1 MKKLIYGLLL
11 FLLIPSLSYAG
22 YYGAAGRRPVVLDTI
37 SVTNPSFAN
46 TTEGSELVTDGVF
59 EVVTETNSYTSD
71 FSVDEDGFNVY
82 HSTSDGNIDGID
94 GQDDNL
100 RFTCDDVLGAHR
112 LQRTN
117 ALVEGKAYHV
127 ILDYYIPSGQSNIDQ
142 IIICKNSTGTPSG
155 ISVGTTLDAWDSLDG
170 YFITSSTA
178 FFINA
183 FDGGFYIWQDAGG
196 DDVFYI
202 RNVIIDEVTFDS
214 WTAGD
219 GCAPGASSGS
229 LTNKASWD
237 GSQAAASELV
247 QLASVT
253 AGSLYKTVR
262 TQVVSAGSASMV
274 VMTGA
279 GSTPIGISGTN
290 GTKTNYGLAT
300 GVNPNIAVV
309 GSATF
314 VGTIDDASVK
324 AVTID
329 DWVVVAGEG
338 WNPDTAMTGKAQK
351 TAGVASDL
359 SQDLT
364 TDIDDIYGYRL
375 DFTTADRTAG
385 NLIVDVGGTDSS
397 AIITN
402 AAQIVWLNG
411 GAVDTNLRFEAD
423 AACDISVDA
432 ISGYRLT
439 NAPPTGT
446 AVWIQ

>member
-1 MKKLIYGLLL
+1 MKKLILVIFSLIV
-11 FLLIPSLSYAG
+11 FLLGIKGDIMAGNLS
-22 YYGAAGRRPVVLDTI
+22 
-37 SVTNPSFAN
+37 
-46 TTEGSELVTDGVF
+46 
-59 EVVTETNSYTSD
+59 
-71 FSVDEDGFNVY
+71 
-82 HSTSDGNIDGID
+82 
-94 GQDDNL
+94 
-100 RFTCDDVLGAHR
+100 
-112 LQRTN
+112 
-117 ALVEGKAYHV
+117 
-127 ILDYYIPSGQSNIDQ
+127 
-142 IIICKNSTGTPSG
+142 
-155 ISVGTTLDAWDSLDG
+155 
-170 YFITSSTA
+170 
-178 FFINA
+178 
-183 FDGGFYIWQDAGG
+183 
-196 DDVFYI
+196 
-202 RNVIIDEVTFDS
+202 EVTFTHWID
-214 WTAGD
+214 TAD
-219 GCAPGASSGS
+219 GLGPRASAGI

>member
-1 MKKLIYGLLL
+1 MKKLILVIFSLIV
-11 FLLIPSLSYAG
+11 FLLGIKGDIMAGNLSEA
-22 YYGAAGRRPVVLDTI
+22 T
-37 SVTNPSFAN
+37 
-46 TTEGSELVTDGVF
+46 
-59 EVVTETNSYTSD
+59 
-71 FSVDEDGFNVY
+71 
-82 HSTSDGNIDGID
+82 
-94 GQDDNL
+94 
-100 RFTCDDVLGAHR
+100 FTHW
-112 LQRTN
+112 
-117 ALVEGKAYHV
+117 
-127 ILDYYIPSGQSNIDQ
+127 I
-142 IIICKNSTGTPSG
+142 
-155 ISVGTTLDAWDSLDG
+155 
-170 YFITSSTA
+170 
-178 FFINA
+178 
-183 FDGGFYIWQDAGG
+183 
-196 DDVFYI
+196 
-202 RNVIIDEVTFDS
+202 
-214 WTAGD
+214 AGD
-219 GCAPGASSGS
+219 RCAPGASSGS

-237 GSQAAASELV
+237 GSQASSSNLTEDIG
-247 QLASVT
+247 LALY
-253 AGSLYKTVR
+253 ALYKTVYTAAR
-262 TQVVSAGSASMV
+262 SDGR
-274 VMTGA
+274 
-279 GSTPIGISGTN
+279 ISIILGGYN
-290 GTKTNYGLAT
+290 GNISRDTSDTFIEYINNA
-300 GVNPNIAVV
+300 NPLSNSLVYLQGKAPPF
-309 GSATF
+309 AYT
-314 VGTIDDASVK
+314 GTIDDVSVK